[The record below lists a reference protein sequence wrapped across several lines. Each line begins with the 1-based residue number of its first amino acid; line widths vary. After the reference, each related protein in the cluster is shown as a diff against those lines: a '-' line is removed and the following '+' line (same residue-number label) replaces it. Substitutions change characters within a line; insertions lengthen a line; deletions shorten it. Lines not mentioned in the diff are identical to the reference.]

1 MVRFKY
7 HYGLRIQ
14 PKIEERRSGKM
25 FGSMR
30 LNPALLA
37 VFLGSA
43 ALATALSAHHGSGIS
58 YDMEHLWKTKAT
70 VVEFK
75 YANPHPWLVFD
86 RTNEKGEIEHWTAEL
101 VTNPTFLLRA
111 GWTKTRSEEALKPG
125 AVVELTLGTSKA
137 GGFNGCIRDIRN
149 EKGELILDTGRGN
162 GGGEA
167 PGR

>member
-1 MVRFKY
+1 MLNRRR
-7 HYGLRIQ
+7 LR
-14 PKIEERRSGKM
+14 ST
-25 FGSMR
+25 
-30 LNPALLA
+30 LLA
-37 VFLGSA
+37 AVLGSF
-43 ALATALSAHHGSGIS
+43 ALVASLSAHHGSGIS

-86 RTNEKGEIEHWTAEL
+86 RTNDKGEVEHWTAEL

-125 AVVELTLGTSKA
+125 TVVELTLGTSKV

-149 EKGELILDTGRGN
+149 DKGELILDTGRI
-162 GGGEA
+162 GGGNPGGESGGDA
-167 PGR
+167 PRR

>member
-1 MVRFKY
+1 MLNRMK
-7 HYGLRIQ
+7 
-14 PKIEERRSGKM
+14 S
-25 FGSMR
+25 R
-30 LNPALLA
+30 LAFLIA
-37 VFLGSA
+37 VLGSV
-43 ALATALSAHHGSGIS
+43 ALVTSLSAHHGSGIS

-86 RTNEKGEIEHWTAEL
+86 RTNDKGETEHWTAEL

-125 AVVELTLGTSKA
+125 TVVELTLGTSKV

-149 EKGELILDTGRGN
+149 EKGDLILDTGRFG
-162 GGGEA
+162 GAETRGGETGAGA
-167 PGR
+167 PPR

>member
-1 MVRFKY
+1 MWNSVRLK
-7 HYGLRIQ
+7 
-14 PKIEERRSGKM
+14 
-25 FGSMR
+25 
-30 LNPALLA
+30 LA
-37 VFLGSA
+37 FLAAALGSV
-43 ALATALSAHHGSGIS
+43 ALVPSLSAHHGSGIS
-58 YDMEHLWKTKAT
+58 YDMEHLWKTKAI

-86 RTNEKGEIEHWTAEL
+86 RKNDKGEVEHWTAEL

-125 AVVELTLGTSKA
+125 TVVELTLGTSKV

-149 EKGELILDTGRGN
+149 EKGELILDTGRIGGGGN
-162 GGGEA
+162 GNGETGREA

>member
-1 MVRFKY
+1 MLKT
-7 HYGLRIQ
+7 
-14 PKIEERRSGKM
+14 
-25 FGSMR
+25 MR
-30 LNPALLA
+30 LKPVLLA
-37 VFLGSA
+37 AALGSGVFIA
-43 ALATALSAHHGSGIS
+43 SLSAHHGSGIS

-86 RTNEKGEIEHWTAEL
+86 RTNDKGEVEHWTAEL

-125 AVVELTLGTSKA
+125 TVVELNLGTSKA

-149 EKGELILDTGRGN
+149 EKGELILDTGRV
-162 GGGEA
+162 GGGGDRGGDTGGGA
-167 PGR
+167 PPAKP

>member
-1 MVRFKY
+1 ML
-7 HYGLRIQ
+7 HG
-14 PKIEERRSGKM
+14 
-25 FGSMR
+25 MR
-30 LNPALLA
+30 LKSAFFRAVIGSIALVA
-37 VFLGSA
+37 PV
-43 ALATALSAHHGSGIS
+43 SAHHGSGIS

-86 RTNEKGEIEHWTAEL
+86 RTNDKGEIEHWTAEL

-125 AVVELTLGTSKA
+125 TVVELTLGTSKV

-149 EKGELILDTGRGN
+149 DKGEPILDTGRI
-162 GGGEA
+162 GGGEGRGEPGGDT